1 MTLNNTVGGI
11 AFIVGLIS
19 LYIAF
24 TMDISVAVDY
34 ANGNSYGLPERV
46 TNLGLIQQKQ
56 NYMVFGGIIT
66 LVGFLMIYLE
76 KSTKIKK

>member
-46 TNLGLIQQKQ
+46 TNLGLIQQNKL
-56 NYMVFGGIIT
+56 YGFGGIIT
-66 LVGFLMIYLE
+66 EWVFNDLFRKIY
-76 KSTKIKK
+76 

>member
-46 TNLGLIQQKQ
+46 TNLGLIQQNKL
-56 NYMVFGGIIT
+56 YG
-66 LVGFLMIYLE
+66 LVASLLSGFLMIYLE